1 MFFGWKIVVVAFVI
15 AFFAFGIG
23 FYSLGIY
30 LVALNA
36 RHGWP
41 IAFISLAITVYYV
54 LGASLTAFVGD
65 AFERFGP
72 CRVVSVAVGA
82 LGLGVLAL
90 PLLERPWQLFVAF
103 GVMAVGWAATSGAAI
118 NTLVAPWF
126 DRKRG
131 LAVSIAMNGAAAGGV
146 VIVPLWATLIAA
158 RGFAT
163 AALVMV
169 GAMMLIVLPLI
180 ARYPHRGPEVMG
192 LRPDGAMAGPGDPAR
207 RPETMPALPRRELLR
222 SIHFWTISAPFALG
236 LLAQVG
242 FITHQVA
249 YLTPRL
255 GAERAALTLS
265 LTTLAAII
273 GRLATGVFIDRVDRR
288 LACAANLA
296 VQAVAVVT
304 MIGWPSPSV
313 LYVACALFGLG
324 VGNMTTFPGLVV
336 QVEYPKEHFS
346 RVVSFVVAI
355 NQFTFAF
362 GPGLL
367 GAIRDWSGSYTAA
380 LAVCVGCEVV
390 AAIVIVMG
398 RRRGP

>member
-180 ARYPHRGPEVMG
+180 ARYLHRGPEVMG

-265 LTTLAAII
+265 LTTMAAII

>member
-180 ARYPHRGPEVMG
+180 ARYLHRGPEVMG
-192 LRPDGAMAGPGDPAR
+192 LRPDGAMAGLGDPAR

>member
-180 ARYPHRGPEVMG
+180 ARYLHRGPEVMG

-367 GAIRDWSGSYTAA
+367 GAIRDWSGSYAAA

>member
-118 NTLVAPWF
+118 NTLVASWF

-180 ARYPHRGPEVMG
+180 ARYLHRGPEVMG
-192 LRPDGAMAGPGDPAR
+192 LRPDGAMAGLGDPAR

-265 LTTLAAII
+265 LTTLAAIL

>member
-180 ARYPHRGPEVMG
+180 ARYLHRGPEVMG
-192 LRPDGAMAGPGDPAR
+192 LRPDGALAGPGDPAR

-265 LTTLAAII
+265 LTTMAAII